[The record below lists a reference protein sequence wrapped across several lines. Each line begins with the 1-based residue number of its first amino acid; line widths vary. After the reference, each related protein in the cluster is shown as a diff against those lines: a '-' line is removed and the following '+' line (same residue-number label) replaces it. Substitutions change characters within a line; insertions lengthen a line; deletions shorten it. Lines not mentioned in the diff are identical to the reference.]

1 MKDPTPSRLPIFHSM
16 NASTLTRRTQRI
28 RTLAMSAGLMIGMA
42 AAAIGPQLAHAST
55 AVKASKSVI
64 KGAAQPVEK
73 PIQLAAATPEQL
85 FAQERVLTGAYNCE
99 FGQHIVVQ
107 RNEANPGYVDLT
119 LGKQKWLMKP
129 VLSATGATRLE
140 DVRGQALLVQILTK
154 SMVLDTKTGKRL
166 VDACVHEVQRKA
178 EADLAAQPARASLF
192 DAPR

>member
-1 MKDPTPSRLPIFHSM
+1 MKFPVPNAPSGFHSM
-16 NASTLTRRTQRI
+16 NASRHARRARLT
-28 RTLAMSAGLMIGMA
+28 RTLAVTTGLVIGMA
-42 AAAIGPQLAHAST
+42 AAAIAPQMAHASN

-64 KGAAQPVEK
+64 KGASQAPEV
-73 PIQLAAATPEQL
+73 PLQLAAASPEQL
-85 FAQERVLTGAYNCE
+85 VAQERVLTGAYNCE
-99 FGQHIVVQ
+99 FGQSIVVKH
-107 RNEANPGYVDLT
+107 NEANPGYVDLT

-154 SMVLDTKTGKRL
+154 SMVLDTRTGKRL

-178 EADLAAQPARASLF
+178 EADLAAQPARASIF

>member
-1 MKDPTPSRLPIFHSM
+1 M
-16 NASTLTRRTQRI
+16 NAATPARRTQRT
-28 RTLAMSAGLMIGMA
+28 RTLALSTGLMIGMA
-42 AAAIGPQLAHAST
+42 LAALAPQAAHASS

-64 KGAAQPVEK
+64 KGAAQPVEQ
-73 PIQLAAATPEQL
+73 PLQLAAATPEQMA
-85 FAQERVLTGAYNCE
+85 AQSRVLTGAYNCE

-107 RNEANPGYVDLT
+107 HNEANPGYVDLS

-140 DVRGQALLVQILTK
+140 DVRGRALLVQILTK

-192 DAPR
+192 DASR